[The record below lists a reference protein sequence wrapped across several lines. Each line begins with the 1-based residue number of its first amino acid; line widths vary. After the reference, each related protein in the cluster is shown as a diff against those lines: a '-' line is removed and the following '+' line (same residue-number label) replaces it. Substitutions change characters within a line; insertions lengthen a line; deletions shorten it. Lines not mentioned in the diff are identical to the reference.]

1 MVHKRD
7 SEGGLRNKLIRA
19 IPLFLL
25 IGLVGAIVYGYL
37 DNPLMQQMITEA
49 ALSRLQ
55 PITDADNGKTIS
67 VKTGDLLRIRLK
79 PVVSGAL
86 ALPPCAT
93 VDSKGESVS
102 VLSNRLYVST
112 AYEIHLKAV
121 KAGTTTLKVL
131 KPDSRNEPVETFVIT
146 VSVMQ

>member
-1 MVHKRD
+1 MNSVLCTK
-7 SEGGLRNKLIRA
+7 EIAKGGRRNKLIRA

-55 PITDADNGKTIS
+55 PITDADNGKTVS
-67 VKTGDLLRIRLK
+67 VKQGR
-79 PVVSGAL
+79 
-86 ALPPCAT
+86 
-93 VDSKGESVS
+93 
-102 VLSNRLYVST
+102 
-112 AYEIHLKAV
+112 
-121 KAGTTTLKVL
+121 TTTLKVL
-131 KPDSRNEPVETFVIT
+131 KPDSRNKPVETFVIT